1 MTYILLGC
9 DLKTFLTGRKKM
21 LLIRTVFVLI
31 CLTLFT
37 LERSFPKKH
46 VFVRSIHVFACVT
59 SIYYKPEESGME

>member
-9 DLKTFLTGRKKM
+9 DLKTGRKKLM
-21 LLIRTVFVLI
+21 LLIRTVFVLM
-31 CLTLFT
+31 CLTLLT

-46 VFVRSIHVFACVT
+46 MFVRSIHVFACVT